1 MAKLYKIN
9 RDGGATYHATE
20 AEAVAVLAAMT
31 AAGDGAQVASDG
43 GGDAAKIE
51 AVEIDEVELR
61 EAAAKWLSWC
71 AKRKAMALKREANR
85 TAEQKAAMAKKVWES
100 RKKNGTVKYGHKS
113 R

>member
-31 AAGDGAQVASDG
+31 AASDG

-51 AVEIDEVELR
+51 AVEIDDVELR